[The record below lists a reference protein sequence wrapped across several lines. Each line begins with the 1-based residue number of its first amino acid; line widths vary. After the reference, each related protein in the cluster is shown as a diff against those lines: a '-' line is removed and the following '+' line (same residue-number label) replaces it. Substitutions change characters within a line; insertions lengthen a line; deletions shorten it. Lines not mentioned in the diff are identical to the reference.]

1 MTTRTPHANWSPTRL
16 WGKAPVRPLSH
27 NSCSQPVLMPL
38 LETVIEISVSAAEA
52 WELLIDTRRWP
63 DWGPSV
69 VRVDCADRCI
79 GPGTIGRVQ
88 TAIGLWLPFQI
99 TKFTAG
105 QYWHWRVAGIP
116 ATGHRVES
124 IGPNL
129 CRVLFEVP
137 VLAAPYLIIC
147 RLAAHRIK
155 NILEEKRP
163 PA

>member
-1 MTTRTPHANWSPTRL
+1 MLMAPLTTAVAINVP
-16 WGKAPVRPLSH
+16 
-27 NSCSQPVLMPL
+27 
-38 LETVIEISVSAAEA
+38 AAAA

-63 DWGPSV
+63 EWGPSV
-69 VRVDCADRCI
+69 ARVDCADRCI

-99 TKFTAG
+99 TEFTAG

-116 ATGHRVES
+116 ATGHRVLS
-124 IGPNL
+124 IEPNL

-137 VLAAPYLIIC
+137 VLAAPYFGIC
-147 RLAAHRIK
+147 KLAARRIK
-155 NILEEKRP
+155 HILEKERH

>member
-1 MTTRTPHANWSPTRL
+1 MKSSFFMEPLTTA
-16 WGKAPVRPLSH
+16 V
-27 NSCSQPVLMPL
+27 
-38 LETVIEISVSAAEA
+38 EIRASAAAA

-63 DWGPSV
+63 EWGPSV
-69 VRVDCADRCI
+69 ARVDCADRCI

-99 TKFTAG
+99 TEFTAG

-116 ATGHRVES
+116 ATGHRVLS
-124 IGPNL
+124 IGPDL

-137 VLAAPYLIIC
+137 VLAAPYYVIC
-147 RLAAHRIK
+147 KLAARRIK
-155 NILEEKRP
+155 NILEEGH